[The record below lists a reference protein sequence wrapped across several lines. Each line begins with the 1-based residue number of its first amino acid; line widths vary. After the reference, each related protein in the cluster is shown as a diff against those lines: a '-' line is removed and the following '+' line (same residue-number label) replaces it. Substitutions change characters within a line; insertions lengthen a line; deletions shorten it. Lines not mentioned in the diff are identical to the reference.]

1 MSKKDEKKDEKK
13 TPQYSLLGDLK
24 SFYKELSDFIN
35 KLGLTRFLLIT
46 ILMIFG
52 YQILDSFNMIS
63 KSTGLPAFSPA
74 NLTEAIP
81 TAELGKYP
89 FHAESGMLV
98 YFFSQGSR
106 TETVPPSTTCWGL
119 TLNGSASTIA
129 TFSTETTVTVVNGG
143 CTFYSLTEVYD
154 SLIESYPNIN
164 WVMMADNRVVSAP

>member
-1 MSKKDEKKDEKK
+1 MSKKEEKKDEKK
-13 TPQYSLLGDLK
+13 APQYSLFGDLR
-24 SFYKELSDFIN
+24 SFYKVLVDFTN
-35 KLGLTRFLLIT
+35 KLGLTNFLLIT
-46 ILMIFG
+46 MLLLFG

-106 TETVPPSTTCWGL
+106 TETVPSNTTCWGL

-129 TFSTETTVTVVNGG
+129 TFSTETSVTVVNGG

-164 WVMMADNRVVSAP
+164 WVMMVDNQIVSVP